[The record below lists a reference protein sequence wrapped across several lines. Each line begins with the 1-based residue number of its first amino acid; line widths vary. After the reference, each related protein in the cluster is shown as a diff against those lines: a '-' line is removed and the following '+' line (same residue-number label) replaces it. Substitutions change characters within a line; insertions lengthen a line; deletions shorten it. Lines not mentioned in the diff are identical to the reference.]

1 MKKKTLA
8 VAVLASCIT
17 LSATLGGCSLVSK
30 NSMADMAQEI
40 ATVDIRNS
48 DVFGDSGLEAYKD
61 AITVSSIEKRDLV
74 SYFINVG
81 STYVTQYG
89 YSYADTFNMLL
100 DSLIDNA
107 VLTQYATLYL
117 IAEKS
122 KTEPNALETFK
133 SKTTEVEKY
142 KYLLEEKDVEYA
154 TYKLYSSL
162 NSAIDSYEKKVI
174 EEEDGY
180 TGTDKRT
187 TPTNLD
193 AEQDDYYPVKDG
205 KLDYNVYTG
214 FEGYLIGD
222 SGKYQEDK
230 LDGTTRVTRIKAYN
244 AFLDNLRANDLI
256 GDGES
261 EVLTDVLKL
270 GYIQSEFVSQLE
282 SRVVNKYYEL
292 YEEQRETLLTDN
304 NYEYT
309 ADVYGK
315 MLGDQK
321 KSYNTSS
328 AFDTA
333 MGSMSSTSFI
343 LYNPETDESDWAD
356 YDGKNLAKFGYV
368 YNILLPYNAKQSAQL
383 AELTKI
389 KEANKDDNSYY
400 VERNDLLR
408 NIKTED
414 QRSAWFNG
422 EKNYSFNAKAEESK
436 YTADYYG
443 KNSGRD
449 YLFFEGHLADSAE
462 GGRYKKLQAYDGR
475 YSYNGSVYE
484 NDNGSYTLIG
494 NELTIDGMLKEFSA
508 YINYVLG
515 GDYVEFDN
523 KYTPEQG
530 NTAYYNQT
538 DFYKDADK
546 KEIDYSKFLY
556 ASGKVDFGEFKK
568 SDLMNSKTK
577 QYEAMSAVNELQFA
591 YTTDTG
597 VLSQYVGY
605 SVSAYNT
612 SYIKEFEYA
621 AKLAVAKGEGSFTV
635 CAGDYGWHLIY
646 VTYAFDFGT
655 DGVVY
660 TPDWVNN
667 VEVEGTFENLFYEW
681 LKSTD
686 LADVTTN
693 RRDKIISDFGKETGD
708 HITVVKYQSRYQ
720 NLLDLGD

>member
-81 STYVTQYG
+81 STYVSQYG

-122 KTEPNALETFK
+122 KTDANALETFK

-142 KYLLEEKDVEYA
+142 KYLLDDKDVDYA

-174 EEEDGY
+174 KEEDGY

-214 FEGYLIGD
+214 FEGYLIGQ

-230 LDGTTRVTRIKAYN
+230 LDGTNRVTRIKAYN
-244 AFLDNLRANDLI
+244 DFLDNLRANDLI

-292 YEEQRETLLTDN
+292 YEEQREALLTDN

-309 ADVYGK
+309 ADVYSK

-321 KSYNTSS
+321 KSYKTSS
-328 AFDTA
+328 AFETA

-343 LYNPETDESDWAD
+343 LYNPETSESDWAEQ
-356 YDGKNLAKFGYV
+356 GLAKFGYV

-389 KEANKDDNSYY
+389 KEANKDDNFYY
-400 VERNDLLR
+400 TERNKLLR

-449 YLFFEGHLADSAE
+449 YLFFEGHLADSEE

-475 YSYNGSVYE
+475 YSYNGNVYE

-515 GDYVEFDN
+515 GDYVEFDKN
-523 KYTPEQG
+523 YTPEQG

-556 ASGKVDFGEFKK
+556 ASGKVDFGGFNK

-660 TPDWVNN
+660 TPEWAKN

>member
-1 MKKKTLA
+1 
-8 VAVLASCIT
+8 
-17 LSATLGGCSLVSK
+17 
-30 NSMADMAQEI
+30 MAQEI

-117 IAEKS
+117 IGEKS

-142 KYLLEEKDVEYA
+142 KYLLDDDDVEYA

-214 FEGYLIGD
+214 FEGYLIGQ

-321 KSYNTSS
+321 KSYKTSS

-400 VERNDLLR
+400 VERNELLR

-515 GDYVEFDN
+515 GDYVEFD
-523 KYTPEQG
+523 KGYTPEQG

-556 ASGKVDFGEFKK
+556 ASGKVKFGEFKK

-591 YTTDTG
+591 YTTDMG

-621 AKLAVAKGEGSFTV
+621 AKLAVANGEGSFTV

>member
-1 MKKKTLA
+1 MKKKTLT

-117 IAEKS
+117 IGEKS

-142 KYLLEEKDVEYA
+142 KYLLDDDDVEYA

-187 TPTNLD
+187 TPTNLNT
-193 AEQDDYYPVKDG
+193 EQDDYYPVKDG

-214 FEGYLIGD
+214 FEGYLIGQ

-321 KSYNTSS
+321 KSYKTSS

-343 LYNPETDESDWAD
+343 LFNPETGESDWAD

-400 VERNDLLR
+400 FERNELLR

-475 YSYNGSVYE
+475 YSYNGSAYE

-556 ASGKVDFGEFKK
+556 ASGKVKFGEFKK

-621 AKLAVAKGEGSFTV
+621 AKLAVASGEGSFTV

-660 TPDWVNN
+660 TPDWANN
-667 VEVEGTFENLFYEW
+667 VGVEGTFENLFYEW

>member
-1 MKKKTLA
+1 M
-8 VAVLASCIT
+8 
-17 LSATLGGCSLVSK
+17 
-30 NSMADMAQEI
+30 
-40 ATVDIRNS
+40 
-48 DVFGDSGLEAYKD
+48 
-61 AITVSSIEKRDLV
+61 

-117 IAEKS
+117 IGEKS

-142 KYLLEEKDVEYA
+142 KYLLDDDDVEYA

-214 FEGYLIGD
+214 FEGYLIGQ

-321 KSYNTSS
+321 KSYKTSS

-343 LYNPETDESDWAD
+343 LYNPKTDESDWAD

-400 VERNDLLR
+400 IERNNLLR

-422 EKNYSFNAKAEESK
+422 EKNYSFNAKASIQPTI
-436 YTADYYG
+436 TARTAAEIISSSRDTLPTARRAEDTKSFKPTTEDIHTTVASTRTTTEATRLSATSLRLTECL
-443 KNSGRD
+443 KNSRHI
-449 YLFFEGHLADSAE
+449 LTMCSA
-462 GGRYKKLQAYDGR
+462 AI
-475 YSYNGSVYE
+475 
-484 NDNGSYTLIG
+484 TL
-494 NELTIDGMLKEFSA
+494 NSTI
-508 YINYVLG
+508 
-515 GDYVEFDN
+515 
-523 KYTPEQG
+523 
-530 NTAYYNQT
+530 NTLP
-538 DFYKDADK
+538 
-546 KEIDYSKFLY
+546 SK
-556 ASGKVDFGEFKK
+556 ATRRTITKPTSTKTRTKRK
-568 SDLMNSKTK
+568 SIIPN
-577 QYEAMSAVNELQFA
+577 
-591 YTTDTG
+591 
-597 VLSQYVGY
+597 
-605 SVSAYNT
+605 
-612 SYIKEFEYA
+612 
-621 AKLAVAKGEGSFTV
+621 SFTLR
-635 CAGDYGWHLIY
+635 ARS
-646 VTYAFDFGT
+646 TSASS
-655 DGVVY
+655 
-660 TPDWVNN
+660 
-667 VEVEGTFENLFYEW
+667 
-681 LKSTD
+681 KSP
-686 LADVTTN
+686 
-693 RRDKIISDFGKETGD
+693 I
-708 HITVVKYQSRYQ
+708 
-720 NLLDLGD
+720 

>member
-142 KYLLEEKDVEYA
+142 KYLLDEKDVEYA

-214 FEGYLIGD
+214 FEDYLIGD

-244 AFLDNLRANDLI
+244 AFLDNLRDNDLI

-309 ADVYGK
+309 ADVYSK

-321 KSYNTSS
+321 KSYKTSS
-328 AFDTA
+328 AFETA

-343 LYNPETDESDWAD
+343 LYNPETDESDWAEQ
-356 YDGKNLAKFGYV
+356 GLAKFGYV

-389 KEANKDDNSYY
+389 KEANKDDNFYY
-400 VERNDLLR
+400 TERNKLLR

-515 GDYVEFDN
+515 GDYVEFD
-523 KYTPEQG
+523 KGYTPEQG

-556 ASGKVDFGEFKK
+556 ASGKVDFGGFKK

-660 TPDWVNN
+660 TPEWAKN

>member
-117 IAEKS
+117 IGEKS

-142 KYLLEEKDVEYA
+142 KYLLDDDDVEYA

-214 FEGYLIGD
+214 FEGYLIGQ

-321 KSYNTSS
+321 KSYKTSS

-400 VERNDLLR
+400 VERNELLR

-515 GDYVEFDN
+515 GDYVEFD
-523 KYTPEQG
+523 KGYTPEQG

-556 ASGKVDFGEFKK
+556 ASGKVKFGEFKK

-591 YTTDTG
+591 YTTDMG

-621 AKLAVAKGEGSFTV
+621 AKLAVANGEGSFTV